1 MLEANVKIKKVKEN
15 AKIPTY
21 GTEYAAGADIYACIE
36 ENMVIAPGETKMVP
50 TGFALEVPVGYAGLI
65 YPRSGLSCKRGLAP
79 ANKVGVVD
87 TDYRGEVMVALYNQS
102 KEEQTI
108 EVGERI
114 AQLIITPYLKAN
126 FEEVDVLEETS
137 RGGNGFGSTGTK

>member
-1 MLEANVKIKKVKEN
+1 MIEQVIKIKKVREG

-21 GTEYAAGADIYACIE
+21 GTPFAAGADIYACINE
-36 ENMVIAPGETKMVP
+36 EVVIQPGETKMIP

-87 TDYRGEVMVALYNQS
+87 TDYRGEVMVALYNHS
-102 KEEQTI
+102 SEEQII

-126 FEEVDVLEETS
+126 FEEAEELEETD
-137 RGGNGFGSTGTK
+137 RGANAFGSTGRK